1 MIADYRGRVDRLF
14 ATAIHAD
21 LRRAAL
27 PAKRVAFINF
37 SAALVARMA
46 HVVRVTRL
54 KATAVATPSPDGF
67 PSSSENLEVEQ
78 DDLQGDTY
86 ALTHPGGGFIDP
98 VLTLNTAPKYNW
110 HNASPSELA
119 STLLHEL
126 SHVYGTEDDDSE
138 GVLVNAYTI
147 EDEINGIAKIP
158 QYRGILLDCGK
169 ALK

>member
-54 KATAVATPSPDGF
+54 KLQQLQLPVQMGSQVRQKILKWITRYFLGF
-67 PSSSENLEVEQ
+67 SRIACSRLLICNS
-78 DDLQGDTY
+78 DLS
-86 ALTHPGGGFIDP
+86 AL
-98 VLTLNTAPKYNW
+98 L
-110 HNASPSELA
+110 
-119 STLLHEL
+119 
-126 SHVYGTEDDDSE
+126 
-138 GVLVNAYTI
+138 
-147 EDEINGIAKIP
+147 
-158 QYRGILLDCGK
+158 
-169 ALK
+169 